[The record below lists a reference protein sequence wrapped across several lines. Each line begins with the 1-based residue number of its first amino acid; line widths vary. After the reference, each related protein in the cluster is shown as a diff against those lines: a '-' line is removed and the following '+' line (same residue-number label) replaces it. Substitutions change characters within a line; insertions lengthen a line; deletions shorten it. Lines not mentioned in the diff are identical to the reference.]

1 MDVQASSGRPT
12 LAEKLVK
19 HKCPSRKLR
28 DLRRSFTFIQQKIKS
43 EYAVLRKENEDQRTK
58 INNLEVRLK
67 EKEEIVQL
75 NDRKI
80 TSMEFESKTLKQKL
94 IQYSIFLKNAVA
106 ENDKLKTTPTG
117 SNLLSKLNDENTE
130 LAKKLK
136 SSKESIREK
145 NREIARLKIDQIDL
159 RKASSAA
166 QNKVSELHIDKT

>member
-1 MDVQASSGRPT
+1 MEV
-12 LAEKLVK
+12 E
-19 HKCPSRKLR
+19 
-28 DLRRSFTFIQQKIKS
+28 IK
-43 EYAVLRKENEDQRTK
+43 N
-58 INNLEVRLK
+58 
-67 EKEEIVQL
+67 
-75 NDRKI
+75 
-80 TSMEFESKTLKQKL
+80 LKQKL
-94 IQYSIFLKNAVA
+94 KQYSIFLKNAVA